1 MKTPKERDDMR
12 ITLSQLK
19 SLDACKS
26 QVDKFSE
33 LFGESVDVTPELCVS
48 HAQDFD
54 WGWAARNLLT
64 DSALA
69 EYERVTSTALAEY
82 KRVTARAFG
91 ELGAGGAGA
100 GGLFPSVSVSF
111 SVSARM
117 LC

>member
-1 MKTPKERDDMR
+1 MKTPRERDDMR

-19 SLDACKS
+19 SLNACKS

-54 WGWAARNLLT
+54 WGWAAKNLLT
-64 DSALA
+64 DSAW
-69 EYERVTSTALAEY
+69 AEY

-91 ELGAGGAGA
+91 EL
-100 GGLFPSVSVSF
+100 F
-111 SVSARM
+111 
-117 LC
+117 CKQ